1 MGEYLIKILRDM
13 CRDRKV
19 KIVQET
25 EEEMLENI
33 GNFFKEMES

>member
-1 MGEYLIKILRDM
+1 MEYLIKVFRDM

-25 EEEMLENI
+25 EGEALENL
-33 GNFFKEMES
+33 GEFFRKMES

>member
-1 MGEYLIKILRDM
+1 MEYLIKVLRDM

-25 EEEMLENI
+25 EEEALENI
-33 GNFFKEMES
+33 GKFFKEIEG